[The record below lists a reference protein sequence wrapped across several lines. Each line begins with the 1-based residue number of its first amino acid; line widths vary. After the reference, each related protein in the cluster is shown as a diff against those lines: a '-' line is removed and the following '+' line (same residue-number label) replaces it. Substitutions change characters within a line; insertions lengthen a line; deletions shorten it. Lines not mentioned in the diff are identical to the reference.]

1 MGKLFQNKNKT
12 PRFDCSGTSGD
23 NAAKIH
29 FFWTFDY
36 FDNIFEKKTRNSLFH
51 KTMKYEEYETA
62 FAAARLNKYLYAC
75 GGNKAKALQ
84 LYRLNIKL
92 CQKLYGVL
100 NVFEIVLRN
109 AIHNHYESFFSDAN
123 WIKTQLSDG
132 GMLSAAPMKTE
143 TISVIRKL
151 DYTGKY
157 TPDRAV
163 SSLSL
168 GFWTYLFTKYP
179 FAKGGKSILKIFP
192 NKTKPLGQRAV
203 FNELQIIKR
212 FRNRIAHHEP
222 ICFDNEGHINTT
234 FANENY
240 KLIIR
245 YLHFLG
251 YNDEQIL
258 LGLNVRPYAIFKK
271 IEGIARMSMKSGAPA
286 KSRDKSKPPD

>member
-1 MGKLFQNKNKT
+1 MLDDVV
-12 PRFDCSGTSGD
+12 RF
-23 NAAKIH
+23 
-29 FFWTFDY
+29 
-36 FDNIFEKKTRNSLFH
+36 
-51 KTMKYEEYETA
+51 
-62 FAAARLNKYLYAC
+62 
-75 GGNKAKALQ
+75 
-84 LYRLNIKL
+84 
-92 CQKLYGVL
+92 VL
-100 NVFEIVLRN
+100 GPI
-109 AIHNHYESFFSDAN
+109 
-123 WIKTQLSDG
+123 
-132 GMLSAAPMKTE
+132 
-143 TISVIRKL
+143 
-151 DYTGKY
+151 
-157 TPDRAV
+157 
-163 SSLSL
+163 
-168 GFWTYLFTKYP
+168 
-179 FAKGGKSILKIFP
+179 KSILKIFP

-271 IEGIARMSMKSGAPA
+271 IEGIARMSMKSGTPA